1 MNALRFSDGIGIL
14 SFALFVYLALDAIRQ
29 FRPCLM
35 ALSKKLTTDEDV
47 GVGNFEPRVQ
57 ILLCLRGKDPFLDR
71 CLTNLANQAYAEY
84 RVNIILDTEEDEAH
98 AQVQELL
105 TNLDSCRFDI
115 IVRDCLYSTCS
126 RRACS
131 LLTGLN
137 QVADDVDVV
146 VLCDGDT
153 VPHENWL
160 RELTAGLS
168 DPCVQATSGNRWYAP
183 PTPNLGSLCRYFWNA
198 MAVPAMFDYG
208 VPWAG
213 SMAIRRSL
221 FADPKFLKCLQQAF
235 SEDTQLVAYLT
246 SRGVQFKPMPDLP
259 IINEERVSLSS
270 FWGFLIRQ
278 LIAARLHHPKW
289 SLVLGHAIV
298 MGVATWILL
307 PLSIIAGPAAV
318 AGWIAGLVTHGVIV
332 HGLIGSY
339 EYRVRRLV
347 RTSRDDSLSPY
358 GWRRI
363 LLCIPVGI
371 LTMFLYPVAVFRA
384 VILRTHVWRGIT
396 YRICNRGVIAI
407 DTQIG
412 ELHTIEEYG
421 PAT

>member
-1 MNALRFSDGIGIL
+1 
-14 SFALFVYLALDAIRQ
+14 
-29 FRPCLM
+29 
-35 ALSKKLTTDEDV
+35 
-47 GVGNFEPRVQ
+47 
-57 ILLCLRGKDPFLDR
+57 
-71 CLTNLANQAYAEY
+71 
-84 RVNIILDTEEDEAH
+84 
-98 AQVQELL
+98 
-105 TNLDSCRFDI
+105 
-115 IVRDCLYSTCS
+115 
-126 RRACS
+126 
-131 LLTGLN
+131 
-137 QVADDVDVV
+137 
-146 VLCDGDT
+146 
-153 VPHENWL
+153 
-160 RELTAGLS
+160 
-168 DPCVQATSGNRWYAP
+168 
-183 PTPNLGSLCRYFWNA
+183 
-198 MAVPAMFDYG
+198 
-208 VPWAG
+208 
-213 SMAIRRSL
+213 
-221 FADPKFLKCLQQAF
+221 
-235 SEDTQLVAYLT
+235 
-246 SRGVQFKPMPDLP
+246 MPDLP

-307 PLSIIAGPAAV
+307 PLSIIVGPAAV
-318 AGWIAGLVTHGVIV
+318 AGWIAGHVTYGVIV

-363 LLCIPVGI
+363 LMCIPVGI